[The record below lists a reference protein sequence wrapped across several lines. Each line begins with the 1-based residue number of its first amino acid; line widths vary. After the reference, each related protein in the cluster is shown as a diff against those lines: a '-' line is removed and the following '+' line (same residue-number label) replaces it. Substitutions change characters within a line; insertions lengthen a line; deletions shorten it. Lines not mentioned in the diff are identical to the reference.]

1 MRFFRDGDL
10 RRINGGTGEINRLYY
25 GGGLLGGGMDCS
37 GCRGEGPVR
46 EWYVWYGWLEGV
58 VDCSLVVA

>member
-25 GGGLLGGGMDCS
+25 GGGLLE
-37 GCRGEGPVR
+37 EGWIVQ
-46 EWYVWYGWLEGV
+46 
-58 VDCSLVVA
+58 VVAVKGRYGNGTCGTGGWRG